1 MGQGYA
7 ILRNTFF
14 ETVRQPVFGL
24 ILILTGLAILAIPLT
39 SSHVYTLSV
48 GTSLQHAPQR
58 MVAELGLST
67 ILLSGLLLSVFAA
80 SGAINRE
87 IEEKTALTVLTKR
100 VSRITFILGKFL
112 GIACALA
119 LAILTQLILLLLTVR
134 FGSNTAAYQPIDYAA
149 IGATAGA
156 ILLALLTASWRNYF
170 FGKSWIGS
178 FSFSLFCYLLL
189 AFCVFFFFDT
199 EFNWAVTAEHFGS
212 YDWQVAIAGLL
223 TLQAILLLCGI
234 SVAASTRLGAAG
246 NFCVTAVCFCGGLT
260 SDYFFREYGQYLSVR
275 VWHSLMPNL
284 QSFWLS
290 EALKREIDIP
300 LNYCLSLSNV
310 SVSGYEVVY
319 LAAVLLIAA
328 FLFDRREIT

>member
-24 ILILTGLAILAIPLT
+24 ILILTGLGILAIPLT
-39 SSHVYTLSV
+39 ASHVYTLSV

-80 SGAINRE
+80 SGVVNRE

-100 VSRITFILGKFL
+100 VGRLVFLLGKFG
-112 GIACALA
+112 GIACALS
-119 LAILTQLILLLLTVR
+119 LAILTHLMLLLLTVR
-134 FGSNTAAYQPIDYAA
+134 FGSNTAAYQPIDFAA
-149 IGATAGA
+149 IGATAGS
-156 ILLALLTASWRNYF
+156 ILFALLTSSWRNYF
-170 FGKSWIGS
+170 SGKSWIGS
-178 FSFSLFCYLLL
+178 FCFSLFCYLLL
-189 AFCVFFFFDT
+189 SFSVFFFFDT
-199 EFNWAVTAEHFGS
+199 EFNWAVTAQHFGS
-212 YDWQVAIAGLL
+212 YDWQVGLAGLL
-223 TLQAILLLCGI
+223 TLEAVLLLCAI

-246 NFCVTAVCFCGGLT
+246 NFCISAFCFCGGLT
-260 SDYFFREYGQYLSVR
+260 SDYFLREYGQYLPVKI
-275 VWHSLMPNL
+275 WHTLMPNL

-300 LNYCLSLSNV
+300 SAYCLH
-310 SVSGYEVVY
+310 VSGYGLLY
-319 LAAVLLIAA
+319 LAAVLLVAA